1 MIMEQNQ
8 VILNK
13 LQELDNSIVKQWSQI
28 DHLTKS
34 LEALEKQVSQNNLEN
49 VYNM

>member
-1 MIMEQNQ
+1 MDQNQ

-13 LQELDNSIVKQWSQI
+13 LQELDNSIVKQWKYI
-28 DHLTKS
+28 DNLTKS
-34 LEALEKQVSQNNLEN
+34 LEALEQQVSQNNLEN